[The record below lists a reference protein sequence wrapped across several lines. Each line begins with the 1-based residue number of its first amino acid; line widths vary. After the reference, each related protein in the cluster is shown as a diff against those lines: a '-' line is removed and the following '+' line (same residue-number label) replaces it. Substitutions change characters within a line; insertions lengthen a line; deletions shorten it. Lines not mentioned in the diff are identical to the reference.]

1 MKLNVDSYT
10 KKYIRK
16 ANNHLYIAPA
26 KELEHVVAHYT
37 ITFSNP
43 HTTIEEHSVLHLI
56 PDLSGCFVITFDP
69 TIQVKV
75 WGPTTK
81 VVTVKNDLN
90 VYPCRFFIEFLPA
103 GLYQVLGGNMKPLLD
118 QRISLETVCQD
129 LFWQL
134 QNAYKNAMSF
144 DNIVNITNIILS
156 QQISLHQI
164 DFDFL
169 MYIQSIYKQ
178 NNKEDSFH
186 LALSTRQINR
196 YFNKYV
202 GMGIKKFTKI
212 ATMNHVLQELQE
224 SNLLDVALD
233 YEYFD
238 QSHFNHV
245 FKEICKTTPTRYIE
259 NLSDFYNEI
268 YKF

>member
-1 MKLNVDSYT
+1 MELNVDSYT
-10 KKYIRK
+10 KSYIKK
-16 ANNHLYIAPA
+16 AQNHLYIAPA
-26 KELEHVVAHYT
+26 IELNNVVAHYT
-37 ITFSNP
+37 ITFNNLA
-43 HTTIEEHSVLHLI
+43 TTIDKNSVLHLI
-56 PDLSGCFVITFDP
+56 PDLSGCFVISFHP
-69 TIQVKV
+69 TIHIKV

-90 VYPCRFFIEFLPA
+90 EYPCRFFVEFLPT

-118 QRISLETVCQD
+118 QRIGLESICND
-129 LFWQL
+129 LFIQL
-134 QNAYKNAMSF
+134 QSAYKKALSF
-144 DNIVNITNIILS
+144 DDIVDITNHILM
-156 QQISLHQI
+156 QRILKHKI

-178 NNKEDSFH
+178 NTKEDTYA

-212 ATMNHVLQELQE
+212 ATMNHVLQELQD
-224 SNLLDVALD
+224 SNLLDVALA

-245 FKEICKTTPTRYIE
+245 FKEICKTTPTSYIE